1 MGLICHAK
9 LKFNLEIINRLVS
22 MWLEARDNLRK
33 SDGFPGLK
41 TLSMANHSQ
50 LLTILGTN
58 IEMTPN
64 FQRYSLLGY
73 ISYLII
79 ISKLCKIWLFLTVFT
94 P

>member
-33 SDGFPGLK
+33 FDGFPGLK

-50 LLTILGTN
+50 LFTILGTN

-79 ISKLCKIWLFLTVFT
+79 ISKLCKIWLFLTVCT

>member
-22 MWLEARDNLRK
+22 MWFEARDNLRK

-58 IEMTPN
+58 VEMTP
-64 FQRYSLLGY
+64 
-73 ISYLII
+73 II